1 MEGEVKEILPLSQF
15 LLVVLLPGVV
25 GTIFFG
31 ILGFDV
37 WLKVKTK
44 GATLIKWWDSNREEN
59 SELLKLGSNRSFV
72 IGDPNDPNSPTFIID
87 TQKQHFSFWP
97 PGFPVFL
104 QQRVTTYYYRDDQ
117 SEPIDPT
124 GVQLARVISPQG
136 LTSMTNEAM
145 LKVSLAEARENAEGG
160 LLPFRKLPTLIFY
173 GVLVTGVAAIASA
186 VLSFMNYQ
194 SQTDLL
200 EIMRGFGG

>member
-15 LLVVLLPGVV
+15 LLVVLLPGIV
-25 GTIFFG
+25 GTLFFG

-59 SELLKLGSNRSFV
+59 AVLLKLGSNRSFV
-72 IGDPNDPNSPTFIID
+72 IGDPNDPNSPTFILD
-87 TQKQHFSFWP
+87 PEKQHFSFWP

-173 GVLVTGVAAIASA
+173 GVIVAGVASIASA
-186 VLSFMNYQ
+186 IISWMSFQ
-194 SQTDLL
+194 DQTALL
-200 EIMRGFGG
+200 EAIQGFGG